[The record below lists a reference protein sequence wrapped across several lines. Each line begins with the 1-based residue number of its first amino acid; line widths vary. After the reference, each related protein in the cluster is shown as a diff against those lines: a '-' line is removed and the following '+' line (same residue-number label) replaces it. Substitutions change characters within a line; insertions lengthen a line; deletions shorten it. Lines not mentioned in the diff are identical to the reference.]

1 MVSTEEATIN
11 NNKTTGATS
20 SSSGGSNMNPSNKNQ
35 TLGQYGADA
44 RLLSE
49 FEQSVGSGK
58 SFNYTTLLT
67 NQQKAVGEQ
76 EMTAYLSKIQRGG
89 LVQPFGCMIAVE
101 EPNFRII
108 SFSENCFSMLN
119 LNLDNPDN
127 LDDLNDPKK
136 RTLLGI
142 DARTL
147 FTSSSRVP
155 LERAVAS
162 REITLLNPIW
172 VHSRTTR
179 KLFYAILHRID
190 VGVVI
195 DLEPAN
201 SSDPTLLLSGAVQSQ
216 KLVVRAISRL
226 QSLPSGDIGAMCDT
240 IVEEVQKL
248 TGYDRVMV
256 YKFHDDDHG
265 EVISEIRRSDLEP
278 YLGLHYP
285 ATDIPQAARF
295 LFKQNRVRIIVDCHA
310 KSVPVIQSEELSQP
324 LCLVNSTLRAPYGC
338 HAVYMANMNSIA
350 SLVMAIVINNNES
363 MKLWGLVACHHTTPR
378 HIPFPLRYAC
388 EFLMQSMGLQL
399 YMELKL
405 AEQKAEKKILRM
417 QTTLCDMLLRDDPF
431 RIITQSPSIMDLVKC
446 HGAALYYDEKVWLLG
461 VTPTELQVKD
471 IVKWLCD
478 EHKDSTG
485 FSTESLLNSDY
496 PDAVVLGDAVCG
508 MAAARITSKYFLFW
522 FRSHT
527 EKEVKWAGSK
537 HHPEDEDDD
546 EKMHPRSSFNAFC
559 EVVKSRSLPW
569 EVSELNVIH
578 SLQLIM
584 ATSAQNV
591 ADNGGKKV
599 MGYGQHSESDG
610 QRVDETNSV
619 ACEMVRLIETA
630 SVPIFGVDASG
641 LINGWNGKISELT
654 GVKAS
659 EAMGKSLIDEFVHE
673 TSRGVVEDLHYRAL
687 QGEEKKNIELK
698 LQKVGMHQQNK
709 ALIYIMVNT
718 CTSRDY
724 MNNVVGVCFVGQD
737 VTNEKII
744 MNKFSRM
751 EGDYNAIIQTLNPLI
766 PPLFASNETACCS
779 EWNAAMEKL
788 TGHMKHEVLGKVLP
802 GEVFGGLCQLKDE
815 DTLTK
820 FMILL
825 YRAID
830 GHDSSDLP
838 FEFFGK
844 DGNLVEVYLTTK
856 KRVGENGKVVGCF
869 CFLRTSVQMSLRD
882 GKDGQE
888 FGLKRNDLG
897 YIKQEIKNPLNGLR
911 FTHKLLENSA
921 TSDDQKQYLET
932 SGACERQIA
941 SILEVMDIESI
952 EKGNVEL
959 KLDQF
964 VMENLLDAIV
974 SQVMIVLKEKDIP
987 LVHEI
992 PDQVKMLD
1000 LVGDQIRLQ
1009 IILSD
1014 FLISIVNHAPS
1025 PDGWVEIKV
1034 SPGLRMIQDGQ
1045 EFIHLQFRMTHPG
1058 PGLPADIIRDMYEER
1073 KQWGTE
1079 EGLALNLSR
1088 KLLRIMKGHV
1098 HYVRDDNKCGF
1109 LIDIELKT
1117 RK

>member
-1 MVSTEEATIN
+1 MVTAEEPTIHN
-11 NNKTTGATS
+11 NNPTDATS
-20 SSSGGSNMNPSNKNQ
+20 SSSGGSNMNPANKNQ
-35 TLGQYGADA
+35 TLAQYGADA

-67 NQQKAVGEQ
+67 NAPTAVPGQ

-89 LVQPFGCMIAVE
+89 FVQPFGCMIAVQ
-101 EPNFRII
+101 EPTFRII
-108 SFSENCFSMLN
+108 SYSENCFSMLG
-119 LNLDNPDN
+119 LNLDDC
-127 LDDLNDPKK
+127 KK
-136 RTLLGI
+136 SLLGI

-147 FTSSSRVP
+147 FTSSSRVS

-201 SSDPTLLLSGAVQSQ
+201 SSDPRLLLSGAVQSQ

-265 EVISEIRRSDLEP
+265 EVVSEIRRSDLDP

-310 KSVPVIQSEELSQP
+310 KSVPVIQTENLKQP

-338 HAVYMANMNSIA
+338 HTVYMANMNCIA
-350 SLVMAIVINNNES
+350 SLVMAILINNNES

-417 QTTLCDMLLRDDPF
+417 QTTLCDMLLRDDSF
-431 RIITQSPSIMDLVKC
+431 RIITQSPNIMDLVKC
-446 HGAALYYDEKVWLLG
+446 DGAALYRDDKVWLFG
-461 VTPTELQVKD
+461 VTPSELQVKD
-471 IVKWLCD
+471 LVKWLCD
-478 EHKDSTG
+478 EHKDCAG
-485 FSTESLLNSDY
+485 FSTESLLNSGY
-496 PDAVVLGDAVCG
+496 PDAVLLGDAVCG
-508 MAAARITSKYFLFW
+508 MAAARITKKDFLFW
-522 FRSHT
+522 FRSHA
-527 EKEVKWAGSK
+527 EKVIKWAGSK
-537 HHPEDEDDD
+537 HHIDDKDNDEN
-546 EKMHPRSSFNAFC
+546 MHPRSSFKAFW
-559 EVVKSRSLPW
+559 EVVKSKSLPW

-584 ATSAQNV
+584 GTSARYV
-591 ADNGGKKV
+591 GGNGVVKC
-599 MGYGQHSESDG
+599 GQHSEGDG
-610 QRVDETNSV
+610 QRVDETSSV

-630 SVPIFGVDASG
+630 SVPIFGVNGSG
-641 LINGWNGKISELT
+641 LINGWNGKIAELT
-654 GVKAS
+654 GVKVS
-659 EAMGKSLIDEFVHE
+659 EAMGKCLVDEFVHE
-673 TSRGVVEDLHYRAL
+673 TSRGVVEDLIYRAL
-687 QGEEKKNIELK
+687 QGEEKKNIELI
-698 LQKVGMHQQNK
+698 LQKVGPHQPNK
-709 ALIYIMVNT
+709 ALIYIIANT

-737 VTNEKII
+737 VTNEKLI
-744 MNKFSRM
+744 MDKFSRM
-751 EGDYNAIIQTLNPLI
+751 EGDYNTIIQTLNPLI
-766 PPLFASNETACCS
+766 PPLFASNETACCC

-788 TGHMKHEVLGKVLP
+788 TGHKKHEVIGKVLP
-802 GEVFGGLCQLKDE
+802 GEVFGGLCQPKDE
-815 DTLTK
+815 DTMTR

-825 YRAID
+825 YRAIN
-830 GHDSSDLP
+830 GQDSSDVK

-844 DGNLVEVYLTTK
+844 DGNLLEVYLTTN
-856 KRVGENGKVVGCF
+856 KRVSENGEVVGCF
-869 CFLRTSVQMSLRD
+869 CFLRTSLEMCLGE
-882 GKDGQE
+882 GKTDQE
-888 FGLKRNDLG
+888 FVLKRNDLG

-911 FTHKLLENSA
+911 FTHKLLENSGV
-921 TSDDQKQYLET
+921 SDDQKQYLET

-941 SILEVMDIESI
+941 SIIESMDIKSI
-952 EKGNVEL
+952 EEGNVEL
-959 KLDQF
+959 NSDQF

-974 SQVMIVLKEKDIP
+974 SQVMTVLKEKNIP

-992 PDQVKMLD
+992 PDNVKMLE

-1034 SPGLRMIQDGQ
+1034 SPGLRMIQNGQ

-1058 PGLPADIIRDMYEER
+1058 PGLPAEIIRDMHDER

-1088 KLLRIMKGHV
+1088 KFLRIMKGHV
-1098 HYVRDDNKCGF
+1098 HYNRDDNKCCF

>member
-1 MVSTEEATIN
+1 MVSAEEEATIN

-20 SSSGGSNMNPSNKNQ
+20 SSSGGSNMNPAANKNP
-35 TLGQYGADA
+35 TLAQYGADA
-44 RLLSE
+44 RLVSE
-49 FEQSVGSGK
+49 FEHSVGSGK

-67 NQQKAVGEQ
+67 HPPKPVVEQQMA
-76 EMTAYLSKIQRGG
+76 AYLSKIQRGG

-101 EPNFRII
+101 EPTFRII
-108 SFSENCFSMLN
+108 SFSENCFSMLG
-119 LNLDNPDN
+119 LNPG
-127 LDDLNDPKK
+127 DLMN
-136 RTLLGI
+136 TLIGI

-147 FTSSSRVP
+147 FTSSSRAS
-155 LERAVAS
+155 LERALGS

-172 VHSRTTR
+172 VHLKTTR

-256 YKFHDDDHG
+256 YRFHDDDHG
-265 EVISEIRRSDLEP
+265 EVVSEIRRSDLEP

-295 LFKQNRVRIIVDCHA
+295 LFKQNRVRIIVNCHA
-310 KSVPVIQSEELSQP
+310 KSVPVIQSEDLKQP

-350 SLVMAIVINNNES
+350 SLVMAILINNNES
-363 MKLWGLVACHHTTPR
+363 TKLWGLVACHHTTPR

-446 HGAALYYDEKVWLLG
+446 DGAALYYNEKVWLLG
-461 VTPTELQVKD
+461 VTPNESQVKD
-471 IVKWLCD
+471 LVKWLCD
-478 EHKDSTG
+478 EHKDSAG
-485 FSTESLLNSDY
+485 FSTESLLNSGY
-496 PDAVVLGDAVCG
+496 PDAVLLGDAVCG
-508 MAAARITSKYFLFW
+508 MAAARITSKDFLFW

-527 EKEVKWAGSK
+527 EKEIKWAGCK
-537 HHPEDEDDD
+537 NHPEDEDDD
-546 EKMHPRSSFNAFC
+546 EKMHPRSSFKAFL

-569 EVSELNVIH
+569 EASELNVIH

-584 ATSAQNV
+584 GTSAQH
-591 ADNGGKKV
+591 
-599 MGYGQHSESDG
+599 GQHSESDG
-610 QRVDETNSV
+610 QQVDETSSV

-641 LINGWNGKISELT
+641 LINGWNGKIAELT

-659 EAMGKSLIDEFVHE
+659 EAMGKSLIDVFVHE
-673 TSRGVVEDLHYRAL
+673 TSRGVVEDLIYRAL

-698 LQKVGMHQQNK
+698 LQKVGTHQQNK
-709 ALIYIMVNT
+709 ALIYIIANT

-737 VTNEKII
+737 VTNEKVI
-744 MNKFSRM
+744 MGKFSRM
-751 EGDYNAIIQTLNPLI
+751 EGDYNAIIQMLNPLI

-788 TGHMKHEVLGKVLP
+788 TGYTRHEVLGKVLP
-802 GEVFGGLCQLKDE
+802 GEVFGSLCKLKGE
-815 DTLTK
+815 DTMTK

-825 YRAID
+825 YRAIN
-830 GHDSSDLP
+830 GHDSADVP

-844 DGNLVEVYLTTK
+844 DGNLVEVYLTTS
-856 KRVGENGKVVGCF
+856 KRVAENGEVVGCF
-869 CFLRTSVQMSLRD
+869 CFLRTSVQMYLGD
-882 GKDGQE
+882 GKNDQE
-888 FGLKRNDLG
+888 FVLKRNDLG

-911 FTHKLLENSA
+911 FTHKLLEGSA
-921 TSDDQKQYLET
+921 ISDDQKQYLET

-941 SILEVMDIESI
+941 SIIEIMDVKSI
-952 EKGNVEL
+952 EEGNVEL
-959 KLDQF
+959 NLDQF

-974 SQVMIVLKEKDIP
+974 SQAMIVLKEKDIP

-992 PDQVKMLD
+992 PNHVKMLD
-1000 LVGDQIRLQ
+1000 LVGDQIKLQ

-1034 SPGLRMIQDGQ
+1034 SPGLRMIQNGQ

-1088 KLLRIMKGHV
+1088 KLLSIMKGHV
-1098 HYVRDDNKCGF
+1098 HYVRDDDKCCF
-1109 LIDIELKT
+1109 IIDIELKT